1 MGPSIARQRVDQV
14 YLAAAR
20 VGGIH
25 ANNSYPAD
33 FIHQNLVIE
42 ANLIHAAHRHGVH
55 GLTLPGLGPGF
66 PAGTTEVASFRPG
79 RREAALPSDAV
90 ATTGRSIG

>member
-66 PAGTTEVASFRPG
+66 PAGTTEVTSFRPG
-79 RREAALPSDAV
+79 RRKRAV
-90 ATTGRSIG
+90 